1 MKHSRRTIISGAIG
15 ASTLLLARFEVK
27 AQAVSLD
34 YPDDLTAALRKYT
47 NGATWKEQKVDLDV
61 AELVDN
67 GNTVPLTVTVV
78 SAMSGTDYVKSIA
91 VFNEKNPNRD
101 VVRFV
106 LSEDCGKAE
115 VATRIRLATTQRLVA
130 IAAMGDGS
138 FCTKTIEV
146 IVTLASCI
154 EVD

>member
-1 MKHSRRTIISGAIG
+1 MKQSRRTIISGAISASALMLTG
-15 ASTLLLARFEVK
+15 AKVS
-27 AQAVSLD
+27 AQPVSLD
-34 YPDDLTAALRKYT
+34 YPEDLNAALRKYT
-47 NGATWKEQKVDLDV
+47 NGAPWKEQKVELDI

-67 GNTVPLTVTVV
+67 GNTVPITVTVNSPMV
-78 SAMSGTDYVKSIA
+78 DNDHVKAIA

-106 LSEDCGKAE
+106 LSQECGKAE
-115 VATRIRLATTQRLVA
+115 VATRMRLATTQRLVA
-130 IAAMGDGS
+130 IAHMSDGS
-138 FCTKTIEV
+138 FYTKTIEV

>member
-1 MKHSRRTIISGAIG
+1 MKHSRRTLLSGAIG
-15 ASTLLLARFEVK
+15 AGTLLLTGFEVS
-27 AQAVSLD
+27 AQPVSLE
-34 YPDDLTAALRKYT
+34 YPEDLTAALRKYT
-47 NGATWKEQKVDLDV
+47 EGAPWKEHKVDLDV

-67 GNTVPLTVTVV
+67 GNTVPLTVAVAST
-78 SAMSGTDYVKSIA
+78 MSGNDYVKAIA

-106 LSEDCGKAE
+106 LSQDCGKAE
-115 VATRIRLATTQRLVA
+115 VATRMRLATTQRLVA

>member
-1 MKHSRRTIISGAIG
+1 MKHSRRTLISGAIS
-15 ASTLLLARFEVK
+15 ASTLMLAGFEVN
-27 AQAVSLD
+27 AQPVSLE
-34 YPDDLTAALRKYT
+34 YPEDLTAALRKYT
-47 NGATWKEQKVDLDV
+47 SGAPWKEQKVEFDV

-67 GNTVPLTVTVV
+67 GNTVPLTVTVN
-78 SAMSGTDYVKSIA
+78 SAMNATDYVKGIA

-101 VVRFV
+101 VALFV
-106 LSEDCGKAE
+106 LSQDCGKAE
-115 VATRIRLATTQRLVA
+115 VSTRMRLATTQRLVA